1 MIRPSTTDRIY
12 LSGSMSSWDEAVE
25 AFAYTQKRLT
35 ESGYE
40 NVFNPA
46 SVLYTDQRFIGKPAQ
61 GFREQ
66 ITELAQADSVVFFG
80 SWQTQRGCITE
91 LFNAVMFGCSLF
103 TLSPGNDSP
112 QFQTVTVDRSNVNST
127 VSGLLKAQQR
137 KFDSEVHL

>member
-1 MIRPSTTDRIY
+1 MIRPSATDRIY
-12 LSGSMSSWDEAVE
+12 LSGSMSSWNEAVE
-25 AFAYTQKRLT
+25 AFAYTQKRL
-35 ESGYE
+35 SKAGYE

-46 SVLYTDQRFIGKPAQ
+46 SVLYTDQRFTGKPAQ

-80 SWQTQRGCITE
+80 SWQTQRGCIAE

-112 QFQTVTVDRSNVNST
+112 QFQTVPVDRSNVNSV
-127 VSGLLKAQQR
+127 VSSLLKAQQR